1 MRTDKPGTSD
11 FPEFARWLVEQDISS
26 ILLNPDVAIRAAL
39 VIAAAEARKRHLR
52 RRTGA
57 NSERN

>member
-11 FPEFARWLVEQDISS
+11 FPKFARWLVEQDISS

-39 VIAAAEARKRHLR
+39 VIAAAEAKKE
-52 RRTGA
+52 A
-57 NSERN
+57 SAA